1 MASFYKVGVLTISD
15 RCSQGQAEDK
25 SGPKLVEIVTKEL
38 GWVVT
43 QQSIVPDDIDEIKNV
58 LCNWSDIQK
67 LALVLTTGQNLVL
80 IFRNPILISKCCVKF
95 RKIHKTYLQ
104 EVPDFLREMSLQKPQ
119 KIFWKEKH
127 QDWYMQ

>member
-43 QQSIVPDDIDEIKNV
+43 QQSIVPDEIDEIKNV
-58 LCNWSDIQK
+58 LCNWSDIQN
-67 LALVLTTGQNLVL
+67 LALVLTTGPNLVY
-80 IFRNPILISKCCVKF
+80 ITF
-95 RKIHKTYLQ
+95 
-104 EVPDFLREMSLQKPQ
+104 
-119 KIFWKEKH
+119 
-127 QDWYMQ
+127 